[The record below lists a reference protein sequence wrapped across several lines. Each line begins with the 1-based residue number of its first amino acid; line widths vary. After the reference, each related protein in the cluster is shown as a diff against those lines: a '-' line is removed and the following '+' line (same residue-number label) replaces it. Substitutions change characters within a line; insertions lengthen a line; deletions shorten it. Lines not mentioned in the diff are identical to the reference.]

1 MIEPLRGMTQSGEVL
16 LQDCSFITS
25 KLIMHYLITETI
37 IYIMIYIGLV
47 QFIIVLTKVNLDNIV
62 RNTKGE

>member
-1 MIEPLRGMTQSGEVL
+1 ML
-16 LQDCSFITS
+16 
-25 KLIMHYLITETI
+25 YLITETI

>member
-1 MIEPLRGMTQSGEVL
+1 
-16 LQDCSFITS
+16 
-25 KLIMHYLITETI
+25 MHYLITET

>member
-1 MIEPLRGMTQSGEVL
+1 
-16 LQDCSFITS
+16 
-25 KLIMHYLITETI
+25 MHYLITETI
-37 IYIMIYIGLV
+37 IYIMIYIYIYIGLV

>member
-1 MIEPLRGMTQSGEVL
+1 
-16 LQDCSFITS
+16 
-25 KLIMHYLITETI
+25 MHYLITETI

>member
-1 MIEPLRGMTQSGEVL
+1 
-16 LQDCSFITS
+16 
-25 KLIMHYLITETI
+25 MHYLITETI
-37 IYIMIYIGLV
+37 IYIMIYIYIGLV

>member
-1 MIEPLRGMTQSGEVL
+1 
-16 LQDCSFITS
+16 
-25 KLIMHYLITETI
+25 MHYLITETI
-37 IYIMIYIGLV
+37 IYKMIYIGLV